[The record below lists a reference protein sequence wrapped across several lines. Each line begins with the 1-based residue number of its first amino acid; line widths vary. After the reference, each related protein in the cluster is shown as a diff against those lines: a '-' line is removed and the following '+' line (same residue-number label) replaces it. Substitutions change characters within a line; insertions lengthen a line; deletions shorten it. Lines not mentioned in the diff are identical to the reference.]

1 LGEGDLTLFI
11 QGNYKMKIVFS
22 KEFLESF
29 TGTQDELDDLT
40 NQIIEAIE
48 QGNYTPISA
57 EESNSTFPN
66 TLH

>member
-1 LGEGDLTLFI
+1 LGGGDLTLFI
-11 QGNYKMKIVFS
+11 QETIKMKIVFS

-29 TGTQDELDDLT
+29 TGTQEELDDLT
-40 NQIIEAIE
+40 KQIVEAIK
-48 QGNYTPISA
+48 QGNYTSISA